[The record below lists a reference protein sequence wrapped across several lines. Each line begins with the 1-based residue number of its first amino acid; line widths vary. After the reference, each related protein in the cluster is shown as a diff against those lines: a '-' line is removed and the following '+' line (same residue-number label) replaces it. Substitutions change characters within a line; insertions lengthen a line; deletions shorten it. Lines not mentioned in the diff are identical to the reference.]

1 MVGATT
7 AAARYQ
13 KPRPPPPSAAPA
25 RRRLPRQRLRHPKPQ
40 APQPKSQ
47 RTLLPPRQLPKRP
60 LRNPQPPRQLPKR
73 PLRNPQPPRRLPR
86 NPPLPRRLLPK
97 RPRPRLSRNLQQ
109 LALNLPPANPLP
121 KTKRNP
127 GMNKIIII
135 GNLGRDP
142 EMRYS
147 PSGQPMTSFSIAS
160 NRRYTTA
167 AGEQREETEWFNC
180 TAFGRLADVCNQ
192 YLTRGQ
198 QIYVEGRL
206 RSRQYDRRDG
216 TPGFSLD
223 VNVTEMQM
231 LGRRGDQPDDS
242 GGYGGGYGD
251 QRGGYGDQRGSY
263 GAPQDAGYGE
273 PRGGGYGSYGS
284 GGPGENSDVDDLPF

>member
-1 MVGATT
+1 
-7 AAARYQ
+7 
-13 KPRPPPPSAAPA
+13 
-25 RRRLPRQRLRHPKPQ
+25 
-40 APQPKSQ
+40 
-47 RTLLPPRQLPKRP
+47 
-60 LRNPQPPRQLPKR
+60 
-73 PLRNPQPPRRLPR
+73 
-86 NPPLPRRLLPK
+86 
-97 RPRPRLSRNLQQ
+97 
-109 LALNLPPANPLP
+109 
-121 KTKRNP
+121 
-127 GMNKIIII
+127 MNKIIII

-147 PSGQPMTSFSIAS
+147 PSGNPMTSFSIAS

-198 QIYVEGRL
+198 QVYVEGRL

-231 LGRRGDQPDDS
+231 LGRRGDQPDDA
-242 GGYGGGYGD
+242 GGYGGGYGE
-251 QRGGYGDQRGSY
+251 QRGGYGASQG
-263 GAPQDAGYGE
+263 AGYGE
-273 PRGGGYGSYGS
+273 PRGGGYGSYGA
-284 GGPGENSDVDDLPF
+284 GDHADAADVDDLPF

>member
-1 MVGATT
+1 
-7 AAARYQ
+7 
-13 KPRPPPPSAAPA
+13 
-25 RRRLPRQRLRHPKPQ
+25 
-40 APQPKSQ
+40 
-47 RTLLPPRQLPKRP
+47 
-60 LRNPQPPRQLPKR
+60 
-73 PLRNPQPPRRLPR
+73 
-86 NPPLPRRLLPK
+86 
-97 RPRPRLSRNLQQ
+97 
-109 LALNLPPANPLP
+109 
-121 KTKRNP
+121 
-127 GMNKIIII
+127 MNKIIII

-198 QIYVEGRL
+198 QVYVEGRL
-206 RSRQYDRRDG
+206 RSRQYERRDG

-231 LGRRGDQPDDS
+231 LGRRGDGTDD
-242 GGYGGGYGD
+242 GGGFGGGYSD
-251 QRGGYGDQRGSY
+251 QRGGYDAGQSVGQGEPGGGGYRSY
-263 GAPQDAGYGE
+263 GASAPADADT
-273 PRGGGYGSYGS
+273 
-284 GGPGENSDVDDLPF
+284 DVDDLPF

>member
-1 MVGATT
+1 
-7 AAARYQ
+7 
-13 KPRPPPPSAAPA
+13 
-25 RRRLPRQRLRHPKPQ
+25 
-40 APQPKSQ
+40 
-47 RTLLPPRQLPKRP
+47 
-60 LRNPQPPRQLPKR
+60 
-73 PLRNPQPPRRLPR
+73 
-86 NPPLPRRLLPK
+86 
-97 RPRPRLSRNLQQ
+97 
-109 LALNLPPANPLP
+109 
-121 KTKRNP
+121 
-127 GMNKIIII
+127 MNKIIII

-198 QIYVEGRL
+198 QVYVEGRL

-223 VNVTEMQM
+223 VSVTEMQM
-231 LGRRGDQPDDS
+231 LGRRGDQPDEV
-242 GGYGGGYGD
+242 GGYGGYGD
-251 QRGGYGDQRGSY
+251 QRGGYGAAQGS
-263 GAPQDAGYGE
+263 GYGE
-273 PRGGGYGSYGS
+273 QRASNQGGYGSGDAS
-284 GGPGENSDVDDLPF
+284 GPMTDVDDLPF

>member
-1 MVGATT
+1 MH
-7 AAARYQ
+7 Q
-13 KPRPPPPSAAPA
+13 P
-25 RRRLPRQRLRHPKPQ
+25 RLPSLSLTP
-40 APQPKSQ
+40 
-47 RTLLPPRQLPKRP
+47 LPVKP
-60 LRNPQPPRQLPKR
+60 LRIPSLSLTPLPVK
-73 PLRNPQPPRRLPR
+73 PLRRAKRR
-86 NPPLPRRLLPK
+86 
-97 RPRPRLSRNLQQ
+97 
-109 LALNLPPANPLP
+109 AL
-121 KTKRNP
+121 
-127 GMNKIIII
+127 MNKIIII

-198 QIYVEGRL
+198 QVYVEGRL

-231 LGRRGDQPDDS
+231 LGRRGDQNDD
-242 GGYGGGYGD
+242 GGYGD
-251 QRGGYGDQRGSY
+251 QRGGYGDQRAGYGGPQDSGYAGSRGGNYGSY
-263 GAPQDAGYGE
+263 GAGDPNDSAT
-273 PRGGGYGSYGS
+273 
-284 GGPGENSDVDDLPF
+284 DVDDLPF

>member
-1 MVGATT
+1 
-7 AAARYQ
+7 
-13 KPRPPPPSAAPA
+13 
-25 RRRLPRQRLRHPKPQ
+25 
-40 APQPKSQ
+40 
-47 RTLLPPRQLPKRP
+47 
-60 LRNPQPPRQLPKR
+60 
-73 PLRNPQPPRRLPR
+73 
-86 NPPLPRRLLPK
+86 
-97 RPRPRLSRNLQQ
+97 
-109 LALNLPPANPLP
+109 
-121 KTKRNP
+121 
-127 GMNKIIII
+127 MNKIIII

-167 AGEQREETEWFNC
+167 GGEQREETEWFNC

-231 LGRRGDQPDDS
+231 LGRRGDQPDDA

-251 QRGGYGDQRGSY
+251 QSGGYDDRRSGY
-263 GAPQDAGYGE
+263 GAPQGSGYGE
-273 PRGGGYGSYGS
+273 PRGGGGGYGSYGA
-284 GGPGENSDVDDLPF
+284 GDQGDAADVDDLPF